1 VNNIHLHKLLS
12 IKKPQ
17 SVRTEVKED
26 I

>member
-1 VNNIHLHKLLS
+1 VNSIHLHKLLS

-17 SVRTEVKED
+17 SVKTEVKED

>member
-1 VNNIHLHKLLS
+1 MNNIHLHKLLS